1 VTRLP
6 LSPRRYLHR
15 FPWCDVVPLDAT
27 LLLPSQDGVRGQ
39 LGAVVTDDHA
49 RIVAQF
55 SDLIEFAG
63 DTQAGERRVHDQ
75 TEAFPREVIDQRQDA
90 EAPSA
95 H

>member
-1 VTRLP
+1 
-6 LSPRRYLHR
+6 
-15 FPWCDVVPLDAT
+15 LDAKI
-27 LLLPSQDGVRGQ
+27 PPQGVTIAR
-39 LGAVVTDDHA
+39 DFA

-55 SDLIEFAG
+55 GDPIEFTG

-90 EAPSA
+90 EAPAA